1 MGLTVVGTDVD
12 KDAPAFRFADHQ
24 LICSTRDVHE
34 TLEQVIKFSK
44 THPIH
49 GVMTVAND
57 VPYTVAKVANELG
70 LPGIPPEIATL
81 VGNKIL
87 MKDKFIENK
96 VNTPKYFICES
107 YDEFISNCKKIDFPI
122 ILKPSDGRGSRGV
135 LFLEKSIDLKWAW
148 ENSIV
153 DSENKKMII
162 EPYIHGPQLSVEGL
176 IVDSKFHPIAFA
188 DRNYDN
194 LEHTKPYIIED
205 GGCIPSKYDDQVLE
219 SIAKLMDEAAKS
231 LNLNWGPFKGDI
243 VLSDTGPIIIEIAAR
258 LSGNYLATHHIPM
271 AYGVNIVD
279 AMIKLSLGTI
289 VDQKDLIPKWKKY
302 LGVRYFFPE
311 PGFIKTISG
320 VEKVKSLKYLRYL
333 DIYTKPGDYQLPI
346 HNHTSRAGTIIC
358 EGNSY
363 KQALQQVTNATKM
376 IKFNISS

>member
-1 MGLTVVGTDVD
+1 
-12 KDAPAFRFADHQ
+12 
-24 LICSTRDVHE
+24 
-34 TLEQVIKFSK
+34 
-44 THPIH
+44 
-49 GVMTVAND
+49 
-57 VPYTVAKVANELG
+57 
-70 LPGIPPEIATL
+70 
-81 VGNKIL
+81 
-87 MKDKFIENK
+87 
-96 VNTPKYFICES
+96 
-107 YDEFISNCKKIDFPI
+107 
-122 ILKPSDGRGSRGV
+122 V

-194 LEHTKPYIIED
+194 LEHTKPYILED
-205 GGCIPSKYDDQVLE
+205 GGCIPSKYDDLVLE
-219 SIAKLMDEAAKS
+219 SITKLMEEAAKS

-243 VLSDTGPIIIEIAAR
+243 VLSDNGPVIIEIAAR

-271 AYGVNIVD
+271 AYGVNILD
-279 AMIKLSLGTI
+279 AMIKLSLGKI
-289 VDQKDLIPKWKKY
+289 VDQEDLIPKWKKY

-311 PGFIKTISG
+311 PGLIKTISG
-320 VEKVKSLKYLRYL
+320 VEKVKNLKYLRYL
-333 DIYTKPGDYQLPI
+333 DIYIKPGDYQLPI